1 MGIRN
6 NLSYIFAHRGLP
18 NVYMENSLTGLN
30 KALEHCEYVET
41 DIRLTKDNNLLLFH
55 DPYINNYLIE
65 DLTIEDISKLLE
77 GISVNEIILESRDQ
91 FNGKVNFEIKTDKTS
106 SNNIDILFQKVS
118 GIANKDDIISSF
130 HWEGVYN
137 FRDIFTSEYGI
148 ILNSEDHL
156 FEAKAM
162 SNHDEK
168 IYFMVEKG
176 LINSRNFD
184 LPKERT
190 AAWTV
195 NDENEFKRL
204 MEIGLFGIIT
214 DIPDTMQLYKK

>member
-1 MGIRN
+1 MCIRD
-6 NLSYIFAHRGLP
+6 S
-18 NVYMENSLTGLN
+18 
-30 KALEHCEYVET
+30 
-41 DIRLTKDNNLLLFH
+41 
-55 DPYINNYLIE
+55 
-65 DLTIEDISKLLE
+65 
-77 GISVNEIILESRDQ
+77 
-91 FNGKVNFEIKTDKTS
+91 
-106 SNNIDILFQKVS
+106 
-118 GIANKDDIISSF
+118 SSF
-130 HWEGVYN
+130 HWEGIYN

>member
-30 KALEHCEYVET
+30 KALEHCDYVET

-55 DPYINNYLIE
+55 DPYINDYLIE

-91 FNGKVNFEIKTDKTS
+91 INGKVNFEIKTDNTS

-168 IYFMVEKG
+168 IYFMNVMNTRL
-176 LINSRNFD
+176 LIKIADKVDRVIFFIEFFD
-184 LPKERT
+184 RQTVDQSKKNTRFSKSLP
-190 AAWTV
+190 
-195 NDENEFKRL
+195 
-204 MEIGLFGIIT
+204 
-214 DIPDTMQLYKK
+214 

>member
-1 MGIRN
+1 
-6 NLSYIFAHRGLP
+6 
-18 NVYMENSLTGLN
+18 
-30 KALEHCEYVET
+30 
-41 DIRLTKDNNLLLFH
+41 
-55 DPYINNYLIE
+55 
-65 DLTIEDISKLLE
+65 
-77 GISVNEIILESRDQ
+77 
-91 FNGKVNFEIKTDKTS
+91 
-106 SNNIDILFQKVS
+106 
-118 GIANKDDIISSF
+118 
-130 HWEGVYN
+130 
-137 FRDIFTSEYGI
+137 
-148 ILNSEDHL
+148 
-156 FEAKAM
+156 M

-214 DIPDTMQLYKK
+214 DIPDTMQLYKKQEYGNT